1 MESID
6 LFDTRKKGKLARSQ
20 TGTVGTAAVEP
31 ASFDLVGRMTDPAL
45 GLQNPRPSVERSKS
59 KTMLL
64 VYSDLFLAVHRLLQY
79 KFTCRRPLGFPR
91 YYCSS
96 YHIDS
101 SVSPACCVLAPPDRP
116 KLHIL
121 LVSTCSSY

>member
-45 GLQNPRPSVERSKS
+45 GLQNPRPSVERSK
-59 KTMLL
+59 TMLF
-64 VYSDLFLAVHRLLQY
+64 VYSDLFLAVHRLLHY
-79 KFTCRRPLGFPR
+79 KFTCPRPPWLPTLLLLLL
-91 YYCSS
+91 SS
-96 YHIDS
+96 S
-101 SVSPACCVLAPPDRP
+101 SSHRFIVVSR
-116 KLHIL
+116 L
-121 LVSTCSSY
+121 LRASFS